1 MVEGKVSESFG
12 KTVEKW
18 LGNEPSNGKRERFEF
33 LISELQLNQDEGLN
47 IRYQLLH
54 RRVSAMLEAKKI
66 NAPNALMLVHS
77 FSESYVGFEDY
88 LEFAR
93 LLGLQVE
100 KEEIVGPVLL
110 NGINVYFGWVTGELE
125 FLKK

>member
-12 KTVEKW
+12 KTVVKW
-18 LGNEPSNGKRERFEF
+18 LGNDPSNGKLERLEF
-33 LISELQLNQDEGLN
+33 LISDLQLNQDEVLN

-54 RRVSAMLEAKKI
+54 RTVSAMLEAKNI

-77 FSESYVGFEDY
+77 FSDSYLGFEDY

-93 LLGLQVE
+93 LLGLQAD
-100 KEEIVGPVLL
+100 KEVIVGPVLL
-110 NGINVYFGWVTGELE
+110 NGINVYFGWVTRDLE
-125 FLKK
+125 FL